1 MKEIFEQYGGAII
14 TVVAIMALV
23 GITNALVGSGEQSV
37 VYQAMS
43 QMITKFT
50 QSITV

>member
-23 GITNALVGSGEQSV
+23 GVTTALVGSGESSV

-43 QMITKFT
+43 QLITKFG
-50 QSITV
+50 QSVTV